1 MKKVV
6 EGSRPPRP
14 TETNLL
20 SDKIWKV
27 IEMCWNQEPRDR
39 PSAEWVIEQ
48 LPLAGI
54 VDDRPSGDD
63 HLAPSDF
70 RAAGPENLSVVL
82 DPAVDIILS
91 SVLMSTRA
99 NEVKPHAI

>member
-1 MKKVV
+1 ML

-14 TETNLL
+14 ADASLL

-27 IEMCWNQEPRDR
+27 IEICWNQEPQYR
-39 PSAEWVIEQ
+39 PSAESVIEQ

-54 VDDRPSGDD
+54 VDDRPSGDN

-70 RAAGPENLSVVL
+70 RAGGSKNLGVVY
-82 DPAVDIILS
+82 DPAVAIILS
-91 SVLMSTRA
+91 SVLRFTRKMKLNCMSYR
-99 NEVKPHAI
+99 E